1 MHQHRRMLKIDKGI
15 KATMNITHTV
25 LLSSALLITSPL
37 FAETQT
43 AKSVPAYGDNP
54 NIFKVLAVKAQNSVQ
69 STADKVGAAT
79 ERGIAKIKPGLDNTW
94 NGTKEYTTEQAV
106 LARDNTREGI
116 DTAVKKVKQTKA
128 NMVGESETNTV
139 AIERGS
145 LSQVNPPAV
154 PPYLTQRID
163 NDSTTTS
170 KQANIQKVAPSQISI
185 TSDAEIQR
193 HPIPVQSTPAQPIH
207 SNDDADPGLPR

>member
-1 MHQHRRMLKIDKGI
+1 
-15 KATMNITHTV
+15 MNITHTI

-43 AKSVPAYGDNP
+43 AKGAPAYGDNP
-54 NIFKVLAVKAQNSVQ
+54 NIIKVLAVKAQNSVQ

-128 NMVGESETNTV
+128 NMVGESGTNTV
-139 AIERGS
+139 AIEHPSQSSCCSS
-145 LSQVNPPAV
+145 LSCTE
-154 PPYLTQRID
+154 YRQRCD
-163 NDSTTTS
+163 NNAHAGKCTKSCT
-170 KQANIQKVAPSQISI
+170 KPNQHN
-185 TSDAEIQR
+185 E
-193 HPIPVQSTPAQPIH
+193 
-207 SNDDADPGLPR
+207 